1 MAENRQ
7 RQVNYSCQVLEE
19 AEESSPAKKRIGL
32 LGGTFNPI
40 HQGHLMVAEQ
50 VYEKLCLDRVDFM
63 PSNLPPHAEHKETI
77 AADKRLAM
85 LDLAIQANDHFAIE
99 KIELDRP
106 GKSYTYDTMDILTTL
121 HPDNEYYFII
131 GGDMVENL
139 PKWYRVE
146 ELMQLCHFVG
156 VQRPGYDMPSDYN
169 IIYVDSPQIDISSSY
184 IRQSV
189 NKGSSIR
196 YLLPEAVRDY
206 IDKEGLYRD

>member
-7 RQVNYSCQVLEE
+7 RQGNYSCQVLEE
-19 AEESSPAKKRIGL
+19 AQESSSPKKRIGL

-63 PSNLPPHAEHKETI
+63 PSNLPPHVEHKETI

-85 LDLAIQANDHFAIE
+85 LNLAIQANDHFAIE

>member
-1 MAENRQ
+1 
-7 RQVNYSCQVLEE
+7 
-19 AEESSPAKKRIGL
+19 
-32 LGGTFNPI
+32 
-40 HQGHLMVAEQ
+40 
-50 VYEKLCLDRVDFM
+50 
-63 PSNLPPHAEHKETI
+63 
-77 AADKRLAM
+77 
-85 LDLAIQANDHFAIE
+85 
-99 KIELDRP
+99 
-106 GKSYTYDTMDILTTL
+106 
-121 HPDNEYYFII
+121 YYFII

-146 ELMQLCHFVG
+146 ELMRLCHFVG

-206 IDKEGLYRD
+206 I